1 MKDAAHTV
9 RDALPDPKAVKKT
22 LTHAKEQVED
32 AAKSVRDTVKDNLPK
47 TKGLSGEQSRR
58 GNDPI
63 FLEEAG
69 EVATPPPIKR

>member
-1 MKDAAHTV
+1 M
-9 RDALPDPKAVKKT
+9 KKT

-32 AAKSVRDTVKDNLPK
+32 TAKSVSDTLKDALPA

-58 GNDPI
+58 GNDPV

-69 EVATPPPIKR
+69 EVATPPPLKR